1 MDFKKINNKH
11 FLITIVA
18 LLAFHSSVYSQ
29 GTDISGRKLPMFYFG
44 LSAGPAQTYILNDAV
59 LSVSELSSG
68 KKISYYG
75 DLSAGVLIT
84 NYFGLSAGIGY
95 SSYSSQ
101 LSLDSYESS
110 FNTTDSENETYERR
124 ITADNIM
131 ELQKISFLNVPV
143 SLNFSLPFNNNK
155 LGIFLQT
162 AINLSFPANSTY
174 TSSGTFTYKGYY
186 PAYNV
191 LLEDLPAYGFPGN
204 INNQSGGKLELKS
217 MTMQALATVGL
228 EVFVNK
234 KIQIAA
240 GVCYNRSLS
249 NISDYA
255 SPDKFQLS
263 SDTDQIN
270 SLMGGSSK
278 ATVQSMGLKIIFR
291 YYLK

>member
-1 MDFKKINNKH
+1 MDFRKINNKH
-11 FLITIVA
+11 FLITIAV
-18 LLAFHSSVYSQ
+18 LLAFHSSVYPQ

-44 LSAGPAQTYILNDAV
+44 LCAGPAQTHILNDGV

-68 KKISYYG
+68 KKISYFG

-101 LSLDSYESS
+101 LSLASYESS
-110 FNTTDSENETYERR
+110 YSTTDSENETYDRR
-124 ITADNIM
+124 ITGNNIM

-143 SLNFSLPFNNNK
+143 SLNFSLPFKNNK
-155 LGIFLQT
+155 LGIFLHT
-162 AINLSFPANSTY
+162 AINLSFPSHITY
-174 TSSGTFTYKGYY
+174 TSDGTFTYKGYY

-191 LLEDLPAYGFPGN
+191 LLEDLPAYGFPSKMYTK
-204 INNQSGGKLELKS
+204 SGGELELKS
-217 MTMQALATVGL
+217 LIMQALATAGL
-228 EVFVNK
+228 EFFVNK

-249 NISDYA
+249 NISEYA
-255 SPDKFQLS
+255 SPEKFQLS
-263 SDTDQIN
+263 SGTDQIN

-278 ATVQSMGLKIIFR
+278 VTVQSLGLKIIFR
-291 YYLK
+291 YYLN